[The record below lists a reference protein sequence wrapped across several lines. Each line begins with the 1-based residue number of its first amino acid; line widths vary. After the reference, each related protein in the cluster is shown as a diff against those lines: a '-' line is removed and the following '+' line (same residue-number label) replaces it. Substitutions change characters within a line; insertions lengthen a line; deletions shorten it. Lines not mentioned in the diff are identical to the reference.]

1 MTRTLH
7 FGTPTEEQKEAY
19 TLVLMGHVDLA
30 KIVVPRTVKDT
41 RIDALAR
48 APLYNKGLDF
58 LHGTG
63 HGVGSFLSVHESKF
77 SNYSFTFLMFQKFFI
92 AFLKLRPHLRWH
104 RRVSWKSVRR
114 KLLLFR
120 WFVLIYSCLELK
132 VNNPFLCI
140 TIKNPDTTTKA
151 FMGYA

>member
-1 MTRTLH
+1 VTRTLH

-77 SNYSFTFLMFQKFFI
+77 LNYSFTFLIFQNVFNR
-92 AFLKLRPHLRWH
+92 FLEMKAPLTLASEGQLKIGSKKITSFQMVWFD
-104 RRVSWKSVRR
+104 
-114 KLLLFR
+114 LF
-120 WFVLIYSCLELK
+120 L
-132 VNNPFLCI
+132 P
-140 TIKNPDTTTKA
+140 
-151 FMGYA
+151 